1 MSEIDT
7 LHKLLKRLSKILTPE
22 TDSFYGYALYTSDDD
37 GGFLRTRWC
46 WWDDKPVADH
56 GIAPDLHTVL
66 VTARTEIAETGLTTR
81 ESWEGLYECTTLKMQ
96 IHYDIWDAEFEDA
109 DWDRQLAYDYIYLI
123 NLDTGEVR
131 MKYLE
136 TIT

>member
-7 LHKLLKRLSKILTPE
+7 LHKLLKRLSEILTPE
-22 TDSFYGYALYTSDDD
+22 TDSFYKYALYTSDDD
-37 GGFLRTRWC
+37 YGFLRTRYC

-56 GIAPDLHTVL
+56 AIAPDLNTVL
-66 VTARTEIAETGLTTR
+66 IASRAEIDERGLTTR
-81 ESWEGLYECTTLKMQ
+81 EPNEGFYDFTTLKMQ

-123 NLDTGEVR
+123 NLESGEVR
-131 MKYLE
+131 MKYME